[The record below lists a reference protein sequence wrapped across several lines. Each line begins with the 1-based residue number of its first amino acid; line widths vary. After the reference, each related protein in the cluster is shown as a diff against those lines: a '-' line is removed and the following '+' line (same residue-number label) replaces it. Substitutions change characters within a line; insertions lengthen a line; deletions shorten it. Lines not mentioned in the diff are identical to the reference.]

1 MRAKVFPCKDAMV
14 RLALGAEPRE
24 PGNFAPLLR
33 QIFTDRLTLIDVTP
47 KGGLAIRGA
56 AAVDRPV
63 VSEIDLKT
71 MERCVELSRTVRRY
85 GEFPFASLV
94 CKGEVVVSEEISQ
107 VDRNGD
113 VTRQAELMGVCEAQR
128 VLGRNVRTARHRRFN
143 WHQIAHMMIF
153 GCRTSEFLPRGGVFS
168 AQGRSN
174 ARGQPAPVAVVGPG
188 SRAVD

>member
-1 MRAKVFPCKDAMV
+1 MRAQVFPYKDAVV
-14 RLALGAEPRE
+14 RPALGAEPRE

-63 VSEIDLKT
+63 VSEIDQKM

-94 CKGEVVVSEEISQ
+94 CNGEVVVSEEINQ

-113 VTRQAELMGVCEAQR
+113 VTCHAELMGVWEAQR
-128 VLGRNVRTARHRRFN
+128 VLGRNDLSDYA
-143 WHQIAHMMIF
+143 IY
-153 GCRTSEFLPRGGVFS
+153 
-168 AQGRSN
+168 SN
-174 ARGQPAPVAVVGPG
+174 VEPG
-188 SRAVD
+188 SMGSFPIGQTRISKVVFAIRSP